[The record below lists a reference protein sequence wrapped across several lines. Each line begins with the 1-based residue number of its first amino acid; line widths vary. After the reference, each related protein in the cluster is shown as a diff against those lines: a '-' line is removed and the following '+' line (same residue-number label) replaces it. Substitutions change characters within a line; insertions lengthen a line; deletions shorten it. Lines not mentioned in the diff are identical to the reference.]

1 MGTCVRGRRGRAWS
15 AYARFRRALDTG
27 SPVVA
32 LAAAH
37 DLHQIG
43 LTDAL
48 EMCLVLR
55 GDPARFS
62 RAVTRWH
69 SLYAAEGRGI
79 SGPESAAVL
88 ALLLA
93 IAGPAY
99 QRLLRTAQTGRPHQ
113 GTRER
118 ADPAAHRDGELRRG
132 FRGGLGGTE
141 PPRPAPPDLSGS
153 SGRR

>member
-1 MGTCVRGRRGRAWS
+1 MDS
-15 AYARFRRALDTG
+15 G
-27 SPVVA
+27 SPIVA

-48 EMCLVLR
+48 ELCL
-55 GDPARFS
+55 GDPPRYS

-69 SLYAAEGRGI
+69 SRYAAEERGV

-93 IAGPAY
+93 LLLAIAGP
-99 QRLLRTAQTGRPHQ
+99 RPK
-113 GTRER
+113 
-118 ADPAAHRDGELRRG
+118 PAAQALAELLGETGLRQASEVLIRWA
-132 FRGGLGGTE
+132 RSLDEREPLG
-141 PPRPAPPDLSGS
+141 P
-153 SGRR
+153 